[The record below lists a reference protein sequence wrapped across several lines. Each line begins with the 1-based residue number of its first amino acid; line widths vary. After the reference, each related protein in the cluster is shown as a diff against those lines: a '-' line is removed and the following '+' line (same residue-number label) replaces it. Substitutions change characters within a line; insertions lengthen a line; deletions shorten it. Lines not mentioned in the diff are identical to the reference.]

1 MGLTNTPPV
10 SPRESE
16 NPESDDEQEVIPLD
30 QDNFEVVELSDDE
43 VLEDNGSEPE
53 EDEEGMEDL
62 PDEAI
67 VKFELHN
74 SKYSFIISPILIN

>member
-1 MGLTNTPPV
+1 MGITNTPPV

-16 NPESDDEQEVIPLD
+16 NPEADDEHEVIPLD

-53 EDEEGMEDL
+53 EEEDGMEDL

-67 VKFELHN
+67 VKFEHHN
-74 SKYSFIISPILIN
+74 SKSLFLQ